1 MLESVTE
8 IGRLTRV
15 FKQET
20 VKRLGVKLHT
30 LDYRHTAVGISRG
43 KVGQTFSR
51 GYDDNVGEVEDD
63 FTGEAKS

>member
-1 MLESVTE
+1 MFESVTE

-30 LDYRHTAVGISRG
+30 LDYRHTAVGISRE
-43 KVGQTFSR
+43 KVGQTFSK
-51 GYDDNVGEVEDD
+51 GHNDDVGEVEDD
-63 FTGEAKS
+63 FTAKP